1 MSHVTAAPNVL
12 AASAAEHP
20 GLLRFT
26 VGLAQITSLLLAGD
40 VAPAQELAKRF
51 TDFA

>member
-1 MSHVTAAPNVL
+1 M
-12 AASAAEHP
+12 
-20 GLLRFT
+20 
-26 VGLAQITSLLLAGD
+26 GLAQITSLLLAGD